1 MKRNML
7 APLIAICVILLGLS
21 VGSFFFTPDRAFSEN
36 ENRYLQTT
44 PELTADNVLS
54 GKFMTEVENYTSDQI
69 LLRDFWTGARSALQR
84 LEGRQDI
91 SGTYLGADGRYFA
104 KVTDDTFNW
113 DNYQKNLAAV
123 ETFFAANDGKR
134 CTALIVPSPAGVLR
148 DSLPEDAPYYDED
161 RAFAMLEEHLGTA
174 FADAR
179 QAVAGVADPYYHTD
193 HHWTTAGAQAA
204 YHIWAEATGHTAW
217 YRPRTGSA
225 GRCTPRCCCRTA
237 CTTRWTTVPT
247 SPSSPPTATGR

>member
-7 APLIAICVILLGLS
+7 APLVAICVILLGLS

-113 DNYQKNLAAV
+113 DSYQKNLYAAIGNTLSLMKSSLGLHRV
-123 ETFFAANDGKR
+123 RLVDVRVDGHFGAKL
-134 CTALIVPSPAGVLR
+134 ALELGDFRA
-148 DSLPEDAPYYDED
+148 LP
-161 RAFAMLEEHLGTA
+161 LQN
-174 FADAR
+174 AR
-179 QAVAGVADPYYHTD
+179 QKKTLSG
-193 HHWTTAGAQAA
+193 
-204 YHIWAEATGHTAW
+204 
-217 YRPRTGSA
+217 YRQSG
-225 GRCTPRCCCRTA
+225 
-237 CTTRWTTVPT
+237 
-247 SPSSPPTATGR
+247 

>member
-134 CTALIVPSPAGVLR
+134 CTALIVPSPAL
-148 DSLPEDAPYYDED
+148 SLI
-161 RAFAMLEEHLGTA
+161 
-174 FADAR
+174 
-179 QAVAGVADPYYHTD
+179 
-193 HHWTTAGAQAA
+193 
-204 YHIWAEATGHTAW
+204 HI
-217 YRPRTGSA
+217 
-225 GRCTPRCCCRTA
+225 
-237 CTTRWTTVPT
+237 
-247 SPSSPPTATGR
+247 

>member
-84 LEGRQDI
+84 LEGRQARP
-91 SGTYLGADGRYFA
+91 G
-104 KVTDDTFNW
+104 
-113 DNYQKNLAAV
+113 
-123 ETFFAANDGKR
+123 
-134 CTALIVPSPAGVLR
+134 
-148 DSLPEDAPYYDED
+148 
-161 RAFAMLEEHLGTA
+161 LGTLLRSRRKWRRTELA
-174 FADAR
+174 IL
-179 QAVAGVADPYYHTD
+179 AGDSVPAAGIWIRLTG
-193 HHWTTAGAQAA
+193 WVIAGSGAGAR
-204 YHIWAEATGHTAW
+204 GGPRR
-217 YRPRTGSA
+217 RPPKHS
-225 GRCTPRCCCRTA
+225 P
-237 CTTRWTTVPT
+237 VT
-247 SPSSPPTATGR
+247 SIVVSHHERRKKGFL

>member
-84 LEGRQDI
+84 LEG
-91 SGTYLGADGRYFA
+91 GR
-104 KVTDDTFNW
+104 TS
-113 DNYQKNLAAV
+113 AARIW
-123 ETFFAANDGKR
+123 ERMAA
-134 CTALIVPSPAGVLR
+134 T
-148 DSLPEDAPYYDED
+148 LP
-161 RAFAMLEEHLGTA
+161 R
-174 FADAR
+174 
-179 QAVAGVADPYYHTD
+179 
-193 HHWTTAGAQAA
+193 
-204 YHIWAEATGHTAW
+204 
-217 YRPRTGSA
+217 
-225 GRCTPRCCCRTA
+225 
-237 CTTRWTTVPT
+237 
-247 SPSSPPTATGR
+247 